1 MLPRVYI
8 AACVKPPFS
17 LLHPVD
23 VTKIQVLECGFARG
37 GERRK
42 VVSVK
47 CGFDFILFFTLPT
60 PCNLQLENVVT
71 LKPPQ
76 TFLRQNANSSFF
88 YEYAK
93 SIEMDEPHLIFRKGA
108 SIKYVRRFSGILD
121 PLPPLVRFSR
131 NLSVLSFE
139 YFPAF

>member
-1 MLPRVYI
+1 M
-8 AACVKPPFS
+8 KPPFS

>member
-1 MLPRVYI
+1 M
-8 AACVKPPFS
+8 
-17 LLHPVD
+17 
-23 VTKIQVLECGFARG
+23 
-37 GERRK
+37 
-42 VVSVK
+42 SVK

-131 NLSVLSFE
+131 NLSVLSYAKIGHFFDTPPSPSARM
-139 YFPAF
+139 YFMDAPLLNLISLSASGAGPLLFGQVRVVVF

>member
-1 MLPRVYI
+1 MACPLLPRVYI
-8 AACVKPPFS
+8 AACVKPSFS
-17 LLHPVD
+17 LLHSVD

-37 GERRK
+37 GGRRK

-47 CGFDFILFFTLPT
+47 CGFDFILFFILPT

-93 SIEMDEPHLIFRKGA
+93 SIEMDEPHLIFRNTK
-108 SIKYVRRFSGILD
+108 D
-121 PLPPLVRFSR
+121 
-131 NLSVLSFE
+131 
-139 YFPAF
+139 